1 MFDYAPL
8 HWMAFFTASVL
19 IVIAPGPDFA
29 FVLSQTVRGGR
40 RGGFA
45 AMFGVL
51 TGGLGH
57 ALLAALG
64 LSAILLA
71 SATIFMVLKVIGAA
85 YLIWLGIQALRGG
98 DDTLTHAAA
107 APPPPLKRIYRQGA
121 LVCLFNPKAAA
132 FFLAFLP
139 QFVVNGAGPVW
150 AQMLL
155 HGLLV
160 VAVAALLL
168 PLLVLAGDRLAET
181 LRATPRIG
189 RWLQRALGGALI
201 GLGLSLALQER

>member
-1 MFDYAPL
+1 MFDYTPL
-8 HWMAFFTASVL
+8 HWMAFFTATVL

-45 AMFGVL
+45 AMLGVL

-71 SATIFMVLKVIGAA
+71 SASVFMALKVIGAA
-85 YLIWLGIQALRGG
+85 YLIWLGIQALRAGG
-98 DDTLTHAAA
+98 DTFTHVG
-107 APPPPLKRIYRQGA
+107 APGPLPLKRIYRQGA

-139 QFVVNGAGPVW
+139 QFVADGAGPVW

-168 PLLVLAGDRLAET
+168 PLLVLAGDKLAAT

-189 RWLQRALGGALI
+189 RWLERALGGTLI